1 MNRLEA
7 RHAEAGPWR
16 ARYRGAMQRAK
27 MIAGIRV
34 LVGMG
39 MMIAPRKV
47 LQVGDAEVTGSALLL
62 IRTIGIRDIV
72 IGSGA
77 FAALSSGSAT
87 DARRW
92 TSVSL
97 ASDALDVAAGACS
110 ARHVGKRSALI
121 ATGTALPMVA
131 ADLWARRSP
140 ERAGG

>member
-1 MNRLEA
+1 
-7 RHAEAGPWR
+7 
-16 ARYRGAMQRAK
+16 

-34 LVGMG
+34 LVGIG

-47 LQVGDAEVTGSALLL
+47 LEVGDAGVTGSAVLL

-77 FAALSSGSAT
+77 LAALGSGSAA

-97 ASDALDVAAGACS
+97 ASDALDVAAGAFS
-110 ARHVGKRSALI
+110 ARHVGKRSALF
-121 ATGTALPMVA
+121 ATGTALPMVV
-131 ADLWARRSP
+131 ADLWARPS
-140 ERAGG
+140 AVHSGG